1 MLFFFSFFSFLFKIS
16 TADRFSFRNQTSNK
30 YYLATFFFSF
40 LFFFFLFFLFLFY
53 KNKRTIKSLQWGGDK
68 KSVTAGPSPG
78 LGTATRTQRAL
89 RTSNV
94 VRGGGDANRVTR
106 FKNREKSKK
115 PTPTEAHRSGPRG
128 ARRPRG
134 CDTAQR
140 SDGARRGVYVQSPK
154 DTKPTGRDR
163 SGSGGGGS
171 EGGGGD
177 GPLRPRTDRRPGGRA
192 AEVLGVGFL
201 RPAGC
206 VHPSARAK
214 GEPAA
219 TAPRDARTAAGGSSR
234 PAPPSGRSVGAGAA
248 LRDGLTWRR
257 RPSAAARRRPWPR
270 RGGEGGPPPGTCC
283 RGTASP
289 PSAGSRPPAPE
300 RRRRPRAT

>member
-1 MLFFFSFFSFLFKIS
+1 MLLRGRARGSGLRHGHREHYGLPTWLEAAGTRIVLHALK
-16 TADRFSFRNQTSNK
+16 TGRNQ
-30 YYLATFFFSF
+30 
-40 LFFFFLFFLFLFY
+40 
-53 KNKRTIKSLQWGGDK
+53 
-68 KSVTAGPSPG
+68 
-78 LGTATRTQRAL
+78 
-89 RTSNV
+89 
-94 VRGGGDANRVTR
+94 
-106 FKNREKSKK
+106 KNR
-115 PTPTEAHRSGPRG
+115 PPP
-128 ARRPRG
+128 
-134 CDTAQR
+134 
-140 SDGARRGVYVQSPK
+140 
-154 DTKPTGRDR
+154 KPTGADR
-163 SGSGGGGS
+163 GERGGRGAATRRSARTGLGAGSTYKARKTQNRRGEIAAGAGWGGS